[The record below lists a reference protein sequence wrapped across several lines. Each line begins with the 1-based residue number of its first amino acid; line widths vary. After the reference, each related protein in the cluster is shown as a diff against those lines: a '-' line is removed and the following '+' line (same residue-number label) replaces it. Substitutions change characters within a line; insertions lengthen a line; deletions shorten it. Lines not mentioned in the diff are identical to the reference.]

1 MKIAGLVLAAG
12 AGRRMGTPKALIR
25 DATGVS
31 WVLRATRLLKSAGC
45 SPVVVVVGASADQV
59 TAELDDSVQVVEATN
74 WEEGMGASLRTGLT
88 ALQQL
93 TTPLTA
99 EGGAATPRHADLT
112 APSGAVERG
121 AAAPQP
127 VADAVVVMPVDVPGM
142 TEVVVRRVLE
152 RAGAGALVRAVYDGS
167 PGHPVVLGREH
178 WAGVIATAVGDQ
190 GARAYLKEHPPVEVE
205 CGDLADGVDVDTVGE
220 LPEGHRIG

>member
-1 MKIAGLVLAAG
+1 MKTAGLVLAAG

-25 DATGVS
+25 DATGLS
-31 WVLRATRLLKSAGC
+31 WVARATQLLKSAGC
-45 SPVVVVVGASADQV
+45 SPVVVVVGAAATQV
-59 TAELDDSVQVVEATN
+59 TAELDDSVHVVEATN
-74 WEEGMGASLRTGLT
+74 WHEGMGASLRAGLT
-88 ALQQL
+88 ALQHL

-99 EGGAATPRHADLT
+99 EGGAGTPRHSDLT
-112 APSGAVERG
+112 APSGTAERG

-127 VADAVVVMPVDVPGM
+127 VADAVVVVPVDVPGL
-142 TEVVVRRVLE
+142 TVEVLRRV
-152 RAGAGALVRAVYDGS
+152 AAQADPAALVRAVYDGS

-178 WAGVIATAVGDQ
+178 WAGVTATAVGDQ
-190 GARAYLKEHPPVEVE
+190 GARAYLREHAPVEVE